1 MPTGSYRED
10 TAMQGHDVTRKID
23 LNALGEAELVD
34 LARRKVDG
42 AFRVIMQRHN
52 RRLYRIARAVLR
64 NDSEAEDVVQEAYVR
79 AFTNLAEFRGEASLA
94 TWLSRIAL
102 NEALGRI
109 RRNRPTAELASLET
123 VQAEII
129 PFPQA
134 SPQLDPE
141 RTMAQRQ
148 IQLLLERE
156 IDRLPDDFRIVLVA
170 RVIEEMSI
178 EETAALFGL
187 RTETVKTRLH
197 RARKL
202 LRDALEKQVG
212 PVLSDAFPF
221 DGARCGRMT
230 EKVLE
235 RLALCL

>member
-1 MPTGSYRED
+1 
-10 TAMQGHDVTRKID
+10 MQGQDATRKID
-23 LNALGEAELVD
+23 LKALGEAELVD

-64 NDSEAEDVVQEAYVR
+64 NDSEAEDVVQDAYVR

-109 RRNRPTAELASLET
+109 RRNRPTAELASLEKSPA
-123 VQAEII
+123 QAEII

-148 IQLLLERE
+148 IQLLLEQE
-156 IDRLPDDFRIVLVA
+156 IDKLPDDFRIVLVA
-170 RVIEEMSI
+170 RVLEGMSI

>member
-1 MPTGSYRED
+1 MAGR
-10 TAMQGHDVTRKID
+10 DVSRKVD
-23 LNALGEAELVD
+23 LDGLGDAELVD
-34 LARRKVDG
+34 LARRKADG

-79 AFTNLAEFRGEASLA
+79 AFTNLAEFRGDASLA

-109 RRNRPTAELASLET
+109 RRHRPTAKLASLEKSPA
-123 VQAEII
+123 QAEII
-129 PFPQA
+129 PFPHA

-148 IQLLLERE
+148 IQLLLEQE
-156 IDRLPDDFRIVLVA
+156 IDKLPDEFRIVLVA

-221 DGARCGRMT
+221 DGARCARMT
-230 EKVLE
+230 NKVLE

>member
-1 MPTGSYRED
+1 MAERDVSREVSLD
-10 TAMQGHDVTRKID
+10 G
-23 LNALGEAELVD
+23 LGDAELVA
-34 LARRKVDG
+34 LACRKVDG

-94 TWLSRIAL
+94 TWLSRIVL

-109 RRNRPTAELASLET
+109 RRNRPTADLTSLENRAQS
-123 VQAEII
+123 QAEII
-129 PFPQA
+129 PFPHA

-148 IQLLLERE
+148 IQILLEQA
-156 IDRLPDDFRIVLVA
+156 IDKLPDDFRIVLVA

>member
-1 MPTGSYRED
+1 MPGP
-10 TAMQGHDVTRKID
+10 DVGRKISLD
-23 LNALGEAELVD
+23 TLGDTELVD
-34 LARRKVDG
+34 LACRKVAG

-52 RRLYRIARAVLR
+52 RRLYRIARAVMR
-64 NDSEAEDVVQEAYVR
+64 DDSEAEDIVQEAYVR
-79 AFTNLAEFRGEASLA
+79 AFNNLAEFRGDASLA
-94 TWLSRIAL
+94 TWLSRIVL

-109 RRNRPTAELASLET
+109 RRHRPTADLASLENRPSPR
-123 VQAEII
+123 AEII
-129 PFPQA
+129 PFPLA

-148 IQLLLERE
+148 IQLLMERA
-156 IDRLPDDFRIVLVA
+156 IDDLPDDFRIVLVA

-202 LRDALEKQVG
+202 LRDALEKQAG
-212 PVLSDAFPF
+212 PVLTDAFPF
-221 DGARCGRMT
+221 DGARCSRMT
-230 EKVLE
+230 DEVLN
-235 RLALCL
+235 RLALPV

>member
-1 MPTGSYRED
+1 MAER
-10 TAMQGHDVTRKID
+10 DVSRKVS
-23 LNALGEAELVD
+23 LEGLGDAELAD
-34 LARRKVDG
+34 LACRKVEG

-109 RRNRPTAELASLET
+109 RRHRPAADLTSLESSRT
-123 VQAEII
+123 RAEII
-129 PFPQA
+129 PFPLA

-148 IQLLLERE
+148 IQLLLEQE
-156 IDRLPDDFRIVLVA
+156 IDKLPNDFRMVLVA

-187 RTETVKTRLH
+187 RAETVKTRLH

-212 PVLSDAFPF
+212 SVLRDAFPF
-221 DGARCGRMT
+221 DGARCARMT
-230 EKVLE
+230 NKVLE
-235 RLALCL
+235 RLALSV

>member
-1 MPTGSYRED
+1 
-10 TAMQGHDVTRKID
+10 MQGQDATRKID
-23 LNALGEAELVD
+23 LNTLGEAELVD

-109 RRNRPTAELASLET
+109 RRNRSTAELASLERSPA
-123 VQAEII
+123 QAEII

-156 IDRLPDDFRIVLVA
+156 IDKLPDDFRIVLVA

-221 DGARCGRMT
+221 DGARCARMT

-235 RLALCL
+235 RLAACP

>member
-1 MPTGSYRED
+1 MP
-10 TAMQGHDVTRKID
+10 KPD
-23 LNALGEAELVD
+23 LRAKPRADEPDDAELVER
-34 LARRKVDG
+34 ARRRDSE
-42 AFRVIMQRHN
+42 AFRLIMRRHN

-64 NDSEAEDVVQEAYVR
+64 NDGEAEDVVQEAYVR
-79 AFTNLAEFRGEASLA
+79 AFTHLAEFRGDASLA

-109 RRNRPTAELASLET
+109 RRRRGERDLTALENPMP
-123 VQAEII
+123 QADII
-129 PFPQA
+129 PFPHA

-148 IQLLLERE
+148 IQQMLERA
-156 IDRLPDDFRIVLVA
+156 IDDLPDDFRTVLVA
-170 RVIEEMSI
+170 RVIEDMSI

-187 RTETVKTRLH
+187 RAETVKTRLH

-202 LRDALEKQVG
+202 LREALERQVG
-212 PVLSDAFPF
+212 PALTEAFPF

-230 EKVLE
+230 EQVMA
-235 RLALCL
+235 RLGLPA

>member
-1 MPTGSYRED
+1 
-10 TAMQGHDVTRKID
+10 MQGQDATRKVD
-23 LNALGEAELVD
+23 LDALGDAELVD
-34 LARRKVDG
+34 LACRKMDG

-79 AFTNLAEFRGEASLA
+79 AFTNLAEFRGEASLS

-109 RRNRPTAELASLET
+109 RRNRPTAELTSLEKSPA
-123 VQAEII
+123 QAEIT
-129 PFPQA
+129 PFPLA

-148 IQLLLERE
+148 IQLLLEQE
-156 IDRLPDDFRIVLVA
+156 IDKLPDDFRIVLVA
-170 RVIEEMSI
+170 RVLEEMSI

-187 RTETVKTRLH
+187 RTETVKTRLY

-235 RLALCL
+235 RLALPV

>member
-1 MPTGSYRED
+1 MAER
-10 TAMQGHDVTRKID
+10 DVSRAVS
-23 LNALGEAELVD
+23 LEGLGDAELAD
-34 LARRKVDG
+34 SACRKVDG

-79 AFTNLAEFRGEASLA
+79 AFTNLAEFRGDASLA
-94 TWLSRIAL
+94 TWLSRIVL

-109 RRNRPTAELASLET
+109 RRHRPTADLMSLENSPA
-123 VQAEII
+123 QAEII
-129 PFPQA
+129 PFPLA

-148 IQLLLERE
+148 IQLLLEQE
-156 IDRLPDDFRIVLVA
+156 IDKLPDDFRMVLVA

-187 RTETVKTRLH
+187 RAETVKTRLH

-212 PVLSDAFPF
+212 SVLSDVFPF
-221 DGARCGRMT
+221 DGARCARMT
-230 EKVLE
+230 DKVLE
-235 RLALCL
+235 RLARPV